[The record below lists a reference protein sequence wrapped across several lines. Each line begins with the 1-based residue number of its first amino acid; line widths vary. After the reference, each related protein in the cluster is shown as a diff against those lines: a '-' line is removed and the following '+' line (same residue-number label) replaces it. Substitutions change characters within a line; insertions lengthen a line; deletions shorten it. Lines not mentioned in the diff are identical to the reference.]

1 MTLDFAIP
9 CHDWPLPEVE
19 VLFAQRFMALVFEV
33 VA

>member
-9 CHDWPLPEVE
+9 RHDWPLPEVE
-19 VLFAQRFMALVFEV
+19 VLFARRLMALVFEA